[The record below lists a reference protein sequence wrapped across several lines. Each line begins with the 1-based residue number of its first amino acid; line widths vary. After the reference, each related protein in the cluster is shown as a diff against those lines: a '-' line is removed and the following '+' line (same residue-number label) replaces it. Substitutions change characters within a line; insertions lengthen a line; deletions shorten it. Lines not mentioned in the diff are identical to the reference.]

1 MAVYGK
7 DDLRGLD
14 KSKLWCSVQSR
25 QGSLD
30 LVFCL
35 AVLGM
40 GIGTAMIKDM
50 SATQKTILG
59 LGVFAV
65 FAGYIGADIYKT
77 YSAESIE
84 VEKQETERQKN
95 RGRYGEQAS
104 RAGYNSHRHDTFEQT
119 SF

>member
-35 AVLGM
+35 AVLGVVK
-40 GIGTAMIKDM
+40 GAAHR
-50 SATQKTILG
+50 SHLG
-59 LGVFAV
+59 NLERRAGNDAYLEGGCAGAV
-65 FAGYIGADIYKT
+65 FVVAGK
-77 YSAESIE
+77 
-84 VEKQETERQKN
+84 
-95 RGRYGEQAS
+95 RGG
-104 RAGYNSHRHDTFEQT
+104 HRHYGSGFDQRRAYLTT
-119 SF
+119 LIHLADGLV